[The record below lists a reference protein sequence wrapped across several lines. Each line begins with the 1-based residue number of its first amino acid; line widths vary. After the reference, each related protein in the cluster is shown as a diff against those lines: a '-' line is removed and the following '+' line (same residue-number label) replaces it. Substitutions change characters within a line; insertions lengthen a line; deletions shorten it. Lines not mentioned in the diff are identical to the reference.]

1 LKEAHFTAHSLRNS
15 FALFLL
21 AKGVHPKVVAE
32 VLGHSSIT
40 ITMDVYSKIIPGPKE
55 MAMEQLRDFWVS
67 GSLDLRRFLVRPA
80 GVEPSTCGLG
90 DRCSIL

>member
-40 ITMDVYSKIIPGPKE
+40 ITMDVYSKIIPG
-55 MAMEQLRDFWVS
+55 
-67 GSLDLRRFLVRPA
+67 
-80 GVEPSTCGLG
+80 
-90 DRCSIL
+90 

>member
-55 MAMEQLRDFWVS
+55 MAMEQLRDF
-67 GSLDLRRFLVRPA
+67 FK
-80 GVEPSTCGLG
+80 GVF
-90 DRCSIL
+90 